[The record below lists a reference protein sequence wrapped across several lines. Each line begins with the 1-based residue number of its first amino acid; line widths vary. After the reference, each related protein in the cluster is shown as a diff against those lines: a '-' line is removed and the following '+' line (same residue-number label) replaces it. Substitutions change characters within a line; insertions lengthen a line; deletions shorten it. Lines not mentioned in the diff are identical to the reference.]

1 MGKLAL
7 SLDTMKLMW
16 GITPTKRADSVAE
29 KKEIKSADQTL
40 SSLTKNQLKK
50 RRSSTGKKRR

>member
-1 MGKLAL
+1 MSSPL

-29 KKEIKSADQTL
+29 KKEIKSADQIL